1 MLSVNLIFDRS
12 SADIFEAEDLM
23 RRPWW
28 EFSEEEKLKFLQGLR
43 GCYDYTDLNRV
54 ETAVSEVSSRMLE
67 LPAKLDEAAA
77 AAGVSWDRFSL
88 PYDPQ
93 EAFLTTKNFWEAT
106 ELLENAERER
116 YLSNIKYI
124 RDSLTPE
131 LPMPSDFDTFDW
143 QAANNLE
150 KILFEADAALTA
162 FEKKILSEIE
172 EEATG
177 FSIKSGEPYS
187 GEVRV

>member
-28 EFSEEEKLKFLQGLR
+28 KFSEEEKLKFLQGLR

-54 ETAVSEVSSRMLE
+54 ETAVSEISSRMVE
-67 LPAKLDEAAA
+67 LPDELDAAA
-77 AAGVSWDRFSL
+77 AEAGVAWDKFAL
-88 PYDPQ
+88 PYDPNK
-93 EAFLTTKNFWEAT
+93 ASLLTKTYWDGA
-106 ELLENAERER
+106 ELFDEDERER

-162 FEKKILSEIE
+162 FENKILSEIE